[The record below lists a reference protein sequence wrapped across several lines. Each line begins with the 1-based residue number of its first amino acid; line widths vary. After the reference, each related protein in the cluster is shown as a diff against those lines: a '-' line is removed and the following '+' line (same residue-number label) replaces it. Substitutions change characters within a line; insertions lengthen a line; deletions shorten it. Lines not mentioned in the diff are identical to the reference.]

1 MNQHPAVCLFLTL
14 VTIKTV
20 EDNSRKNRVPNRAYS
35 TYFIVSELGR
45 NLVYM
50 AWCLLTQNPQD
61 RGKDRQVRFHV
72 ALFPHRIP
80 TLLQNSCLPPT
91 VPSALRAPPLIG
103 RHTALSPSHP
113 PTPCCTDKHTEVLRE
128 TRQPGPR
135 PSC

>member
-20 EDNSRKNRVPNRAYS
+20 GDNSRKTGCLTAPIQRILLYP
-35 TYFIVSELGR
+35 ELGR

-50 AWCLLTQNPQD
+50 ARWLLTQNPQD